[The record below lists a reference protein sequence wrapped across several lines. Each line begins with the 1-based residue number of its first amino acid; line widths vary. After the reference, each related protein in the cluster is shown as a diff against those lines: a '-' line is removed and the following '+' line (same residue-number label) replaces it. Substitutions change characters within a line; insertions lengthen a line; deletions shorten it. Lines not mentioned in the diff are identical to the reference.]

1 MIARPM
7 RKRLFGLAA
16 ATLLILVLYLIPN
29 PEGLSQQAKMAI
41 TLMLAGLILWLTEA
55 MPNGISAILL
65 MALMPYFGIFTF
77 SELWTK
83 FMSSA
88 WFFILASFGLTIAL
102 GKTSIPKRISAK
114 VLKTIGAKPE
124 RIVLGFMTIAALIST
139 ICSNIAAVT
148 MMVGFS
154 VGLLKANNCKP
165 KESRFGR
172 CLIIGVTYGSLIGG
186 CATLCGGSSHIML
199 LSITEAN
206 FGFSVKFL
214 DWIIVSLPLVAL
226 LLPITWFSLI
236 KIYKP
241 EPLDP
246 ASVKKMVSEVES
258 AGPMPAR
265 EKGFLVFLLVL
276 FSCWIASTWVG
287 TLNLTVVALIGLA
300 FMFVPGVDFLSWKDF
315 GEGVSWNLLLVIGGV
330 IALTAGISATGGMT
344 WVVDQVAP
352 FFASLSDTAIY
363 LFCSLFACI
372 VHCVVPSGSATA
384 GICAL
389 PLMELAK
396 ATGAN
401 PTAIFHIIGWWAGGT
416 FLMPIDSL
424 LLLVYSFGYTELKD
438 PVKAGVVP
446 TIALIVLSST
456 LTPWICTTFN
466 IGMPLI

>member
-1 MIARPM
+1 MVDRVT
-7 RKRLFGLAA
+7 RRRLCGLVAA
-16 ATLLILVLYLIPN
+16 ILLLLVFFLLPN
-29 PEGLSQQAKMAI
+29 PEGLTQEAKMAVA
-41 TLMLAGLILWLTEA
+41 LMLSGLILWLTEA

-77 SELWTK
+77 SELWSK

-88 WFFILASFGLTIAL
+88 WFFILASFGITIAL
-102 GKTSIPKRISAK
+102 AKTSIPKRISAYALK
-114 VLKTIGAKPE
+114 VIGSKPE
-124 RIVLGFMTIAALIST
+124 RIVLGFMIIAAVIST

-154 VGLLKANNCKP
+154 VGLLKASGCKP
-165 KESRFGR
+165 RESKFGK
-172 CLIIGVTYGSLIGG
+172 CLILGVTYGSLIGG

-206 FGFSVKFL
+206 FNFSVKFL
-214 DWIIVSLPLVAL
+214 DWIIVSLPLVIC
-226 LLPITWFSLI
+226 LLPITWLSLI
-236 KIYKP
+236 KLYKP

-246 ASVKKMVSEVES
+246 AAVKQVVREVED
-258 AGPMPAR
+258 AGPMTTK
-265 EKGFLVFLLVL
+265 EKAFLVFLVCL
-276 FSCWIASTWVG
+276 FSCWVASTWVSF
-287 TLNLTVVALIGLA
+287 LNLTAIAIIGLA
-300 FMFVPGVDFLSWKDF
+300 FMFVPKVDFLNWSDF
-315 GEGVSWNLLLVIGGV
+315 RDGVSWNLLLVIGGV

-344 WVVDQVAP
+344 WVVNQVAP

-372 VHCVVPSGSATA
+372 VHCIVPSGSATA

-389 PLMELAK
+389 PLMELAGT
-396 ATGAN
+396 TGAN

-424 LLLVYSFGYTELKD
+424 LLLVYAFGYTSFKD
-438 PVKAGVVP
+438 PVKAGIVP
-446 TIALIVLSST
+446 TIALIALSST

-466 IGMPLI
+466 IGMPLP